1 MPGLIEDHCM
11 HVVLLVLTSCISV
24 NAGIKYDAEKE
35 ERQLQE
41 ARQRELQRIE
51 ETKQKAAEKGAV
63 NHLSLLWLYIE
74 TCSAVCEFAFGFLY
88 SENPKAEKQDTFV
101 EKLVTQVIKNLQV
114 KISNIH
120 VRYEDDVS
128 TFDMRF
134 AFSAILRLGAFM
146 YLNL

>member
-1 MPGLIEDHCM
+1 MR
-11 HVVLLVLTSCISV
+11 VVLPVLTSRVSV

-51 ETKQKAAEKGAV
+51 ESKQKAAEKGAG
-63 NHLSLLWLYIE
+63 NRLSSLWFYLE
-74 TCSAVCEFAFGFLY
+74 TGNVVCEFAFVFLY

-128 TFDMRF
+128 TFD
-134 AFSAILRLGAFM
+134 I
-146 YLNL
+146 